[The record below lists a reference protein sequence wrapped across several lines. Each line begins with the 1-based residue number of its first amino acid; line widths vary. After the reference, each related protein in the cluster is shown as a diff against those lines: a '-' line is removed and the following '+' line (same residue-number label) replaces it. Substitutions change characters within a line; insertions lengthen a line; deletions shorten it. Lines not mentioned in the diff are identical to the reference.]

1 MSQEAVELVL
11 ESFGCFERQDFE
23 RLKRLWH
30 PEIRVT
36 APAEWPEQGPF
47 DGRDVAL
54 SQFERL
60 AADNADQRIDIK
72 DVKASGNWV
81 VVTFRWHFQGKGSG
95 IEYALD
101 TAVACRVA
109 NARITELHYSLTRS
123 EALKAADIQ
132 D

>member
-11 ESFGCFERQDFE
+11 ESFGCFERKDFE

-30 PEIRVT
+30 PKIRVT

-60 AADNADQRIDIK
+60 AADNDDQRIDIK
-72 DVKASGNWV
+72 EVKASGNWV
-81 VVTFRWHFQGKGSG
+81 VVIFRWHFQGKGSG
-95 IEYALD
+95 IGYALD

-109 NARITELHYSLTRS
+109 NARITELHYSLNRS
-123 EALKAADIQ
+123 EALKT
-132 D
+132 